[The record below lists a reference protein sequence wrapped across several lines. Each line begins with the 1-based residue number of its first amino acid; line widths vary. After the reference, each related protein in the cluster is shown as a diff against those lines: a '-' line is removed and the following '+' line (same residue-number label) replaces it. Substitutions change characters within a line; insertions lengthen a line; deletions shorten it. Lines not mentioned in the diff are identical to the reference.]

1 MTTTDD
7 ALSPYVRQEIY
18 AIMDEVNPLKMTLDE
33 LLALLG
39 LMTAVRQRIRADR
52 ADELRLSGSASR
64 APLKLVHPVADG
76 LESRQ

>member
-39 LMTAVRQRIRADR
+39 LMTAARQRIQDSKASPVVRPATGRA
-52 ADELRLSGSASR
+52 RLSVVR
-64 APLKLVHPVADG
+64 P
-76 LESRQ
+76 ER